1 MYSFLYAVNLRRVGL
16 DVEHRCSFKGIEASH
31 DEPGALNTENIYYC
45 KSIRVRA
52 VGRATKMPAKDSSSI
67 GMRTYG

>member
-16 DVEHRCSFKGIEASH
+16 DVEYRRSVKGIKAPH
-31 DEPGALNTENIYYC
+31 DEPGAVNAENIYYC
-45 KSIRVRA
+45 KSNRVRA
-52 VGRATKMPAKDSSSI
+52 VGRATKMPAKDSASI